1 MFSSLLIGLR
11 EGLEAALVVSILVA
25 FLVKTGRRTA
35 LRWVWPGVA
44 SAVLLSVAVGAL
56 LTYTTAHLTFEH
68 QELVGGVLSIVAVAF
83 VTAMIFWMRT
93 AARHISAELKGK
105 MENALQL
112 GPLAIALVSACDA
125 PTAGTTP
132 GAPGGPITVTASD
145 NGCQVSTTTAP
156 AGNITFQI
164 ANQGTKVTEF
174 YLYGPGDR
182 IMGELEN
189 IAPGL
194 TRRLIVEVAESGTYQ
209 AVCKPG
215 MAGAGIRSP
224 FTVTGSTAKG
234 AGANTQ
240 RAEAARSYA
249 GYLSSQTSAFT
260 GETKKFAEA
269 IRAKDVTGAKAQYT
283 RARIYYERIEPVAAK
298 FGDLDP
304 AIDAREADLQ
314 PGRKFTG
321 FHRLEKDLWVT
332 GLQPDSAAIADQL
345 VVDVT
350 TLGQKASTLPL
361 TALDLANG
369 AKSLLDE
376 VATKKVTGEEETFS
390 HTDLTDFQANVDG
403 SRGAVKALR
412 PILAERNPTLVSE
425 LEGRFADVQKLL
437 DAQRIGEAFKLYT
450 ELTPDQ
456 VKQFASAVD
465 ALSEPLSRVA
475 EVVAK

>member
-1 MFSSLLIGLR
+1 MS
-11 EGLEAALVVSILVA
+11 
-25 FLVKTGRRTA
+25 TA
-35 LRWVWPGVA
+35 LRT
-44 SAVLLSVAVGAL
+44 AVGLCAL
-56 LTYTTAHLTFEH
+56 
-68 QELVGGVLSIVAVAF
+68 
-83 VTAMIFWMRT
+83 
-93 AARHISAELKGK
+93 
-105 MENALQL
+105 
-112 GPLAIALVSACDA
+112 ALVSACDA
-125 PTAGTTP
+125 QPTGTTAG
-132 GAPGGPITVTASD
+132 APDGPITVTASD
-145 NGCQVSTTTAP
+145 NACQVSTTTAP

-194 TRRLIVEVAESGTYQ
+194 TRRLIVEVAEAGTYQ
-209 AVCKPG
+209 AACKPG

-224 FTVTGSTAKG
+224 FTVTGSAGKG
-234 AGANTQ
+234 SGANAQ
-240 RAEAARSYA
+240 LAEAARSYA
-249 GYLSSQTSAFT
+249 SYLAGQTGSFT
-260 GETKKFAEA
+260 DETKKFAEA
-269 IRAKDVTGAKAQYT
+269 IKAKNLSGAKAQYT
-283 RARIYYERIEPVAAK
+283 LARIHYERIEPVAAK

-304 AIDAREADLQ
+304 AIDAREADLP

-345 VVDVT
+345 VADVT
-350 TLGQKASTLPL
+350 TLGRKATALPL

-376 VATKKVTGEEETFS
+376 VATKKITGEEETFS

-403 SRGAVKALR
+403 AKGAVQALR
-412 PILAERNPTLVSE
+412 PILAERDPALVSG
-425 LEGRFADVQKLL
+425 LDSRFADVQKLL
-437 DAQRIGEAFKLYT
+437 DAQRTGGAFKLYT